1 MLVLTRKLNQEI
13 MIGDHTVIKVVK
25 IKGNSVTLGVEAP
38 RAVVVLRSELDRRE
52 DREKSA

>member
-1 MLVLTRKLNQEI
+1 MESI

-38 RAVVVLRSELDRRE
+38 RAVVVLRSELDRQNDKKE
-52 DREKSA
+52 SA